1 MKLERLHEISKEKGY
16 QFKYDEKT
24 GITIFSGK
32 NDNISFRIKQ
42 LPKNLVFKNKGD
54 VKLELLKKLPTTI
67 AFENGGNIYLGETT
81 EIPEGYNQFGNNG
94 NLVPENIAL
103 KRPKVK
109 YFFSEEF
116 LFFLQDNIKNKWIAK
131 LAELNNSYVEET
143 DEFQGS
149 FIDCHDDVTF
159 LPIKSIFKNYNQYL
173 EEQKEAERIAAE
185 KAAKDAEKAAEKA
198 TKGKKTKKA
207 AGEVVVGNA
216 PFRAAAGDQPV
227 ARPVYA
233 MPVDKRAEKAK
244 KRGGID
250 HYLSVYKNNLLK
262 EGLKNKIK
270 MGRFIKRIFKEMT
283 DPEVE
288 EVVNLYK
295 GFQNSKDCGLEVVRG
310 NDIVKFYNRNNQT
323 AGSSG
328 RLANSCMNYNDAKD
342 ERHRNLN
349 FYASIP
355 NCGLLILR
363 DPKNKEKIIGR
374 ALIWSANNGK
384 TYVDNIYTAQE
395 ADIYIYRRYIK
406 MNACLSS
413 LNGDG
418 TGLVIDCPEATSKL
432 EHYMPYLDTMSYD
445 IKRNQVLSRR

>member
-1 MKLERLHEISKEKGY
+1 MKLERLHEISREKGY

-24 GITIFSGK
+24 GITIFSSK

-54 VKLELLKKLPTTI
+54 VKLEILKKLPTTI

-131 LAELNNSYVEET
+131 LAALNNSYVEET

-173 EEQKEAERIAAE
+173 EEQKEADR
-185 KAAKDAEKAAEKA
+185 KAAEKA
-198 TKGKKTKKA
+198 EKDAAKGKKTKK
-207 AGEVVVGNA
+207 V
-216 PFRAAAGDQPV
+216 AGDQPV

-233 MPVDKRAEKAK
+233 IPVDKRAEKAK
-244 KRGGID
+244 KRGGIN

-270 MGRFIKRIFKEMT
+270 MGRFIKRLFEEMT

-342 ERHRNLN
+342 ERHRNLH

-445 IKRNQVLSRR
+445 RKRNQVLSRR